1 MHAAPLSGC
10 DNELAPVQT
19 VALAVDG
26 LVEQA
31 PGCLGFPYRFVQFPD
46 LGSGD
51 YLPARANR
59 TAVREKGSNFLESK
73 ADILIQGDEPQLV
86 NGIQI
91 VSALLTQTCDW
102 REQTDLLVVTQRGR
116 TMSAAVRQC
125 ADRQKL
131 LIWGLS
137 HARYLTS
144 SLLEVRRFSHEQEF
158 GS

>member
-1 MHAAPLSGC
+1 
-10 DNELAPVQT
+10 
-19 VALAVDG
+19 
-26 LVEQA
+26 
-31 PGCLGFPYRFVQFPD
+31 
-46 LGSGD
+46 
-51 YLPARANR
+51 
-59 TAVREKGSNFLESK
+59 VREKGSNLLESK
-73 ADILIQGDEPQLV
+73 ADILIQGDEPKLV